1 MTAVTRKQINLR
13 CSEEDRA
20 EIQRRADAAGLTLS
34 SYMLAAALGRLSDP
48 AQLDRIEAALERIE
62 RAVDRRR

>member
-34 SYMLAAALGRLSDP
+34 AYMLAAALGRLSDP

-62 RAVDRRR
+62 HAVDRR